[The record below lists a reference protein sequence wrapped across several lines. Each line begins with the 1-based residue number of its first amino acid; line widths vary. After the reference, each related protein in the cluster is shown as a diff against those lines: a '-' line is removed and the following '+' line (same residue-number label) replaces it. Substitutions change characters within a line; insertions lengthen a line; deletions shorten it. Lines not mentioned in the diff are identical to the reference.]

1 MKARTHQRLQVPQAV
16 IQAVLGQDKV
26 DEPPHN
32 LYKYPARFAPA
43 FAREVIKAF
52 SAEGDLVLD
61 PFCGGG
67 TTLLE
72 AMIAQ
77 RRAAGMDVSSLA
89 TFVAR
94 TKTTPISV
102 HDRYALDAWLD
113 CLESDEPVLMPRT
126 TLFSLEESEH
136 YERNIPT
143 SAKTFF
149 TWAID
154 RVALLPKP
162 RQQAFARLVLLSIGQ
177 WALDCKTSVPTPREL
192 KSEFSARLRA
202 ATQSHLQFLSSA
214 AQANGLPR
222 HRLKSLRRIINRDAQ
237 GSEDERRIP
246 ASWLPAKLVVTSP
259 PYPGVHVVYH
269 RWQVNGRKE
278 TPAPFWLA
286 NQRDGAGA
294 SFYMLGG
301 REETGLRTYFT
312 RLQAVF
318 ASVRSLLSDDAL
330 VFQLVAFSKPSW
342 QLASFLRAMEQAGF
356 SEISVDSRANCVIDG
371 RIWRHVPGRKWYA
384 IKQGKIPASKEVLL
398 IHRPLPIAA
407 AQTVTA
413 RPPSGGS
420 ALMRPG

>member
-1 MKARTHQRLQVPQAV
+1 MNATTQQRLHVPQAV
-16 IQAVLGQDKV
+16 IDAVLNQDKV

-32 LYKYPARFAPA
+32 LYKYPARFAPS

-52 SAEGDLVLD
+52 STEGDLILD

-72 AMIAQ
+72 AMTAK

-89 TFVAR
+89 TFIAR
-94 TKTTPISV
+94 AKTTPISV
-102 HDRYALDAWLD
+102 HDRYALSAWLD
-113 CLESDEPVLMPRT
+113 SLESDDP
-126 TLFSLEESEH
+126 TLSQPTVSYSPEEREQ

-143 SAKTFF
+143 EAKTFF
-149 TWAID
+149 AWIID
-154 RVALLPKP
+154 RIALLPKH

-177 WALDCKTSVPTPREL
+177 WALDYKTRLPAPSAL
-192 KSEFSARLRA
+192 KSEFIARLRA
-202 ATQSHLQFLSSA
+202 ATQSYFNFLSST

-222 HRLKSLRRIINRDAQ
+222 HRLTSLRRIINRDAH
-237 GSEDERRIP
+237 GSEADGRIP
-246 ASWLPAKLVVTSP
+246 SSWLPAKLVVTSP

-269 RWQVNGRKE
+269 RWQVNGRRE

-294 SFYMLGG
+294 SFYMLGS
-301 REETGLRTYFT
+301 REETGLQTYFT

-318 ASVRSLLSDDAL
+318 ASVRLLLSDDAL

-356 SEISVDSRANCVIDG
+356 SEVSVDSRADCVVDG

-398 IHRPLPIAA
+398 IHRLR
-407 AQTVTA
+407 V
-413 RPPSGGS
+413 
-420 ALMRPG
+420 